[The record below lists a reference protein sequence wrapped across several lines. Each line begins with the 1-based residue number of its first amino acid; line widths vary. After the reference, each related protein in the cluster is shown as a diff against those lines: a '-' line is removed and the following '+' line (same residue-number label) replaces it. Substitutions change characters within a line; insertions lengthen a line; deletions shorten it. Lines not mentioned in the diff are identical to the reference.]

1 MTITDVQKQP
11 RTWQP
16 IIADTY
22 LDSEFLCKLSGSQ
35 ISIILYQLE
44 KISQKRIDEDS
55 ELASDLNQ
63 IFAELEYCADHYT
76 GGAS

>member
-1 MTITDVQKQP
+1 MTISNQP

-16 IIADTY
+16 IVTDNY
-22 LDSEFLCKLSGSQ
+22 LNSEFLCKLSGSQ

-44 KISQKRIDEDS
+44 LIPQKRIDEDP

-63 IFAELEYCADHYT
+63 IFSELEYHADHHKEFN
-76 GGAS
+76 

>member
-1 MTITDVQKQP
+1 MNQS

-16 IIADTY
+16 IVADNY
-22 LDSEFLCKLSGSQ
+22 LNSAFLCKLSGSQ

-44 KISQKRIDEDS
+44 AIPQKNIDEDP

-63 IFAELEYCADHYT
+63 IFSELEYCADHHKEFN
-76 GGAS
+76 

>member
-1 MTITDVQKQP
+1 MTISNQS

-16 IIADTY
+16 IVTDNY
-22 LDSEFLCKLSGSQ
+22 LNSEFLCKLSGSQ

-44 KISQKRIDEDS
+44 LIPQKRIDEDP

-63 IFAELEYCADHYT
+63 IFSELEYHADHHKEFN
-76 GGAS
+76 

>member
-1 MTITDVQKQP
+1 MNQS

-16 IIADTY
+16 IVADNY
-22 LDSEFLCKLSGSQ
+22 LNSEFLCKLSGSQ

-44 KISQKRIDEDS
+44 AIPQKKIDEDP

-63 IFAELEYCADHYT
+63 IFSELEYCADHHKEFN
-76 GGAS
+76 

>member
-1 MTITDVQKQP
+1 MTISNQS

-16 IIADTY
+16 IVTDNY

-44 KISQKRIDEDS
+44 AIPQKRIDEDP

-63 IFAELEYCADHYT
+63 IFSELEYCADHHKEFN
-76 GGAS
+76 

>member
-1 MTITDVQKQP
+1 MNQS

-16 IIADTY
+16 IVADNY
-22 LDSEFLCKLSGSQ
+22 LNSEFLCKLSGSQ

-44 KISQKRIDEDS
+44 AIPRKRIDEDP

-63 IFAELEYCADHYT
+63 IFSELEYCADHHKEFN
-76 GGAS
+76 

>member
-1 MTITDVQKQP
+1 MTISNQP

-16 IIADTY
+16 IVTDNY
-22 LDSEFLCKLSGSQ
+22 LNSEFLCKLSGSQ

-44 KISQKRIDEDS
+44 LIPQKRIDEDP

-63 IFAELEYCADHYT
+63 IFSELEYHADHHREFN
-76 GGAS
+76 

>member
-1 MTITDVQKQP
+1 MNQS

-16 IIADTY
+16 IVADNY
-22 LDSEFLCKLSGSQ
+22 LNSEFLCKLSGSQ

-44 KISQKRIDEDS
+44 AIPQKKIDEDP

-63 IFAELEYCADHYT
+63 IFSELEYCSDHHKEFN
-76 GGAS
+76 

>member
-1 MTITDVQKQP
+1 MNQS

-16 IIADTY
+16 IVADNY
-22 LDSEFLCKLSGSQ
+22 LNSEFLCKLSGSQ

-44 KISQKRIDEDS
+44 AKPQKKIDEDP

-63 IFAELEYCADHYT
+63 IFSELEYCADHHKEFN
-76 GGAS
+76 

>member
-1 MTITDVQKQP
+1 MNQS

-16 IIADTY
+16 IVADNY
-22 LDSEFLCKLSGSQ
+22 LNSEFLCKLSGSQ

-44 KISQKRIDEDS
+44 AIPQKNIDEDP

-63 IFAELEYCADHYT
+63 IFSELEYCADHHKEFN
-76 GGAS
+76 

>member
-1 MTITDVQKQP
+1 MNQS

-16 IIADTY
+16 IVADNY
-22 LDSEFLCKLSGSQ
+22 LNSEFLCKLSGSQ

-44 KISQKRIDEDS
+44 VIPQKRIDEDP

-63 IFAELEYCADHYT
+63 IFSELEYCADHHKEFN
-76 GGAS
+76 

>member
-1 MTITDVQKQP
+1 MTISNQP

-16 IIADTY
+16 IVTDNY
-22 LDSEFLCKLSGSQ
+22 LNSEFICKLSGSQ

-44 KISQKRIDEDS
+44 LIPQKRIDEDP

-63 IFAELEYCADHYT
+63 IFSELEYCADHHKEFN
-76 GGAS
+76 

>member
-1 MTITDVQKQP
+1 MTISNQS

-16 IIADTY
+16 IVTDNY
-22 LDSEFLCKLSGSQ
+22 LNSEFLCKLSGSQ

-44 KISQKRIDEDS
+44 LIPQKRIDEDP

-63 IFAELEYCADHYT
+63 IFSELEYHADHYKEFN
-76 GGAS
+76 

>member
-1 MTITDVQKQP
+1 MNQS

-16 IIADTY
+16 IVADNY
-22 LDSEFLCKLSGSQ
+22 LNSEFLCKLSGSQ

-44 KISQKRIDEDS
+44 AIPQKKIDEDP

-63 IFAELEYCADHYT
+63 IFSELEYCADHYKEFN
-76 GGAS
+76 

>member
-1 MTITDVQKQP
+1 MNQS

-16 IIADTY
+16 IVTDNY
-22 LDSEFLCKLSGSQ
+22 LNSEFLCKLSGSQ

-44 KISQKRIDEDS
+44 AIPQKNIDEDP

-63 IFAELEYCADHYT
+63 IFSELEYCADHHKEFN
-76 GGAS
+76 

>member
-1 MTITDVQKQP
+1 MNQS

-16 IIADTY
+16 IVADNY
-22 LDSEFLCKLSGSQ
+22 LNSEFLCKLSGSQ

-44 KISQKRIDEDS
+44 AIPRKRIDEGP

-63 IFAELEYCADHYT
+63 IFSELEYCADHHKEFN
-76 GGAS
+76 